1 MGVDGLPHRDSQE
14 VQIDTQWNTIVFHH
28 KDQSLFLWELKSMKN
43 VDMESCYCMYDT
55 GKEEQGMLLD
65 RRALP
70 PRNVRKRKEN

>member
-1 MGVDGLPHRDSQE
+1 MGFHIEIARRSKLIHSD
-14 VQIDTQWNTIVFHH
+14 TIVYHH
-28 KDQSLFLWELKSMKN
+28 KEQSLFLWELKSMKN

-55 GKEEQGMLLD
+55 GKEEQGILLD